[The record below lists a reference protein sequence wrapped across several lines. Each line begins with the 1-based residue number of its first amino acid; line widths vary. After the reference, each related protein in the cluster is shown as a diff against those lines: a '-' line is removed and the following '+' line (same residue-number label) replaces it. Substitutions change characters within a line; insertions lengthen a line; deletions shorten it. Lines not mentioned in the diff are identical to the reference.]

1 MDAYGPSIN
10 ASANSPTSS
19 TDSATNASPVHTYAL
34 ALSTSAFTPQF
45 VKSLPDPLPLVS
57 ACPTGADLSNF
68 DEEEDESTDDGHI
81 SVDATGDSVEE
92 DTENARGHAPAY
104 YRMPVECPTLP
115 TLPIAVLSPEAV
127 RNAELFVLLC
137 SNGESIESY

>member
-1 MDAYGPSIN
+1 MDAYSPSIN
-10 ASANSPTSS
+10 ASANSPTSR
-19 TDSATNASPVHTYAL
+19 TDRAPNASPVHTYAFT
-34 ALSTSAFTPQF
+34 LSTSAYTPQF

-68 DEEEDESTDDGHI
+68 DEEDESTDDGNA
-81 SVDATGDSVEE
+81 SVDPTGDSVEE
-92 DTENARGHAPAY
+92 EMDNARGRTPLY
-104 YRMPVECPTLP
+104 YRMPVKCPTLP

-127 RNAELFVLLC
+127 RDAELFVLLC